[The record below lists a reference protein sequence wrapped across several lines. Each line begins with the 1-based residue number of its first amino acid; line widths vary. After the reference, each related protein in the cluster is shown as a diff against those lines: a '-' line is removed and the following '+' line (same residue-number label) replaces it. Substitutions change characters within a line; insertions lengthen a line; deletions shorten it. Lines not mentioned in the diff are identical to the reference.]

1 MGAKGSKPE
10 SPGKPA
16 TPVAAPPV
24 AQVPAYRGVNADDTE
39 MFPPEVIAEFKRTLQ
54 SAKPD
59 VPYVFGVFPHTSAL
73 MQWIY
78 SAPSYFNNSGRGSTV
93 LPKDYFLSDLIDMCN
108 EMSLRDVYIANV
120 LETATDIV
128 LAFSNTGEIL
138 GFVLLGRDLD
148 CLHGYLICSGP
159 RYAGL
164 GSKLMQVVVTYAKQL
179 GIKCIRIG
187 ASHAEEF
194 HKKQGFI
201 ETGKQTL
208 EGKEMIYRIPSGG
221 RRKTKKSKR
230 KTRRVRK

>member
-1 MGAKGSKPE
+1 MGAKGSKSAPAVALPTPSPAPE
-10 SPGKPA
+10 L
-16 TPVAAPPV
+16 T
-24 AQVPAYRGVNADDTE
+24 YRGINANDPE

-54 SAKPD
+54 SARPD
-59 VPYVFGVFPHTSAL
+59 TPYVFGVFPHTSAL

-78 SAPSYFNNSGRGSTV
+78 SAPSYFNNSGRGSTI
-93 LPKDYFLSDLIDMCN
+93 LPKDHFLADLIDMCN

-120 LETATDIV
+120 LETASDIV

-138 GFVLLGRDLD
+138 GFVLLGRDID

-179 GIKCIRIG
+179 GINCIRIG

-194 HKKQGFI
+194 HKKQGFV

-221 RRKTKKSKR
+221 KRKTKKNKR